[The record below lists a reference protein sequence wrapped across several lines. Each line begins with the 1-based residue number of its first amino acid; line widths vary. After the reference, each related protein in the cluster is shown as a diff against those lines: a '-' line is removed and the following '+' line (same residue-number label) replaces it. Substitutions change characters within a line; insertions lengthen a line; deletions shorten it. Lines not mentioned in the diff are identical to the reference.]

1 MTRPPVWVLPG
12 TLSGAGQGRPGIC
25 LQIRGDFSICYV
37 TFYWS
42 AAEGYTPFRGYR
54 PDRIHTKNA
63 KCLIIKKRKQDCHFN
78 GNPAFH
84 IICGYA
90 VLLSD
95 GTLFLARRAAAV
107 HVLLELPGQQFGNF
121 SCGLFFLLRAPPLI
135 HWQILI
141 DWCGWQETPIWCP

>member
-1 MTRPPVWVLPG
+1 MTHPPAWVLPRG
-12 TLSGAGQGRPGIC
+12 CGCAGQGRRGIR
-25 LQIRGDFSICYV
+25 LQIRGNFSICYV

-54 PDRIHTKNA
+54 PDWMPTKNA
-63 KCLIIKKRKQDCHFN
+63 KCLISKKRKQDCHFN

-84 IICGYA
+84 IICWCAG
-90 VLLSD
+90 LLSD

-107 HVLLELPGQQFGNF
+107 HVLLELPGQTFGNF

-141 DWCGWQETPIWCP
+141 DWCGRQETPVRRP